1 MNENVQRTP
10 MPLLPADEKHGHSC
24 KTKQVV
30 KFEIEHD
37 LPSIVT
43 DRVYKYQMISEQ
55 NKCQRMPKGQSK
67 MDNPEK
73 LATQDEYKNK

>member
-43 DRVYKYQMISEQ
+43 DRVYKYQMIFEQ
-55 NKCQRMPKGQSK
+55 NKC
-67 MDNPEK
+67 
-73 LATQDEYKNK
+73 